1 MFPVVTE
8 SKTDLATSKLIEELG
23 AVVQVKP
30 SELYEASFD
39 GLKVQGETGACI
51 LAKEDEHVG
60 KVLRIAN
67 EYGIPIT
74 TKGAGSSLTGGATPI
89 RGGWVLDLS
98 NLDDL
103 FLDEK
108 NRLVRCGPGVVVS
121 TLQAEAEKLG
131 LFYPPDPSSKKFC
144 TIGGN
149 VACNAGGLRCV
160 KYGVTRDY
168 VLSLSGY
175 LANGEKVTW
184 GRATRKF
191 ATAYN
196 VRDLWIGSE
205 GTLGIITEITLRLIE
220 RPTKRKT
227 FLGVFANDESA
238 LSAPLDLSRLGLRP
252 SILEYMDEWTINCL
266 QEYTG
271 IEVFQGVGANPTLL
285 IELDGNDSEVAYQ
298 AEKLEAWISK
308 ESLAYRFAA
317 DDEQA
322 ERLWE
327 VRRQGSSAMKKL
339 APTKL
344 NEDIVVPLDQQIE
357 LVRFVNLLREDYHL
371 KIGVFGHCGDGNL
384 HVNFMYDEENQQETA
399 RSVEALSKLM
409 NKVIEMGGA
418 ISGEHGVGLA
428 KTPFVREQFNQAEWD
443 LMKKIKKTMDPKGI
457 LNPGKIFEVFK
468 PWEQQKLKVDLHWEK

>member
-1 MFPVVTE
+1 M
-8 SKTDLATSKLIEELG
+8 
-23 AVVQVKP
+23 
-30 SELYEASFD
+30 
-39 GLKVQGETGACI
+39 
-51 LAKEDEHVG
+51 
-60 KVLRIAN
+60 
-67 EYGIPIT
+67 
-74 TKGAGSSLTGGATPI
+74 
-89 RGGWVLDLS
+89 
-98 NLDDL
+98 
-103 FLDEK
+103 
-108 NRLVRCGPGVVVS
+108 VS

-131 LFYPPDPSSKKFC
+131 LFYPPDPSSRKFC

-205 GTLGIITEITLRLIE
+205 GTLGIITEITVRLIE